1 VCGGTGYKGRIG
13 VYEVLLINE
22 ELRHLIAEGADTLAI
37 RDAAVRSGMKT
48 LKEYCLIL
56 LGEGHTTVDEVL
68 RTVAVQN

>member
-1 VCGGTGYKGRIG
+1 
-13 VYEVLLINE
+13 VYEVLIVNE

-37 RDAAVRSGMKT
+37 RDAAIRSGMKA

-56 LGEGHTTVDEVL
+56 LSEGLTTVDEVL